1 MFGGG
6 YGVASSK
13 ISKKAAE
20 EGIEE
25 MANSPAV
32 FASSNFFS
40 LLMISILMVVLNQS
54 PSVELLTLEAWI
66 AVSYLAVFCTLLP
79 FVLYIYAG
87 KVIEATEMNVILL
100 LNIIFGLIIANLVF
114 AEVLSFFGL
123 LGSFLIIS
131 SIYLASSVEGQL

>member
-1 MFGGG
+1 
-6 YGVASSK
+6 
-13 ISKKAAE
+13 
-20 EGIEE
+20 

-79 FVLYIYAG
+79 FVLYIYAD

-100 LNIIFGLIIANLVF
+100 LNIIVGLIIANLVF